1 MTRLQPS
8 LLAAEPSDPKVVA
21 RVTWTASQAGLR
33 GVINAAG
40 RLVERGVL
48 PGLRR
53 LTVEGVVPG
62 GMRPPRPDAAPQVTP
77 QTSPLTYLLGVWHPA
92 VCVPISRFSSNAH

>member
-1 MTRLQPS
+1 MTWPR
-8 LLAAEPSDPKVVA
+8 
-21 RVTWTASQAGLR
+21 SQTGLR

-40 RLVERGVL
+40 RLMKRGVL

-62 GMRPPRPDAAPQVTP
+62 GMSLPRPDAAPQVTP
-77 QTSPLTYLLGVWHPA
+77 QTSPPKNLLGVWHPA
-92 VCVPISRFSSNAH
+92 VCPPIPPVQIRGFSVIMVPMITQCLAKLAV